1 MKITLFLQNSSIS
14 TEEFHQK
21 IQEITNYP
29 LRPYV
34 IPFLK
39 LHLPI
44 LQTDLVHYARLAKMS
59 PVQYLREHES
69 LILDSSSQTTALTA
83 GEPFE
88 IFQRNEPTKESHTKR
103 RHSPEM

>member
-1 MKITLFLQNSSIS
+1 MFQNSTIN

-39 LHLPI
+39 LHLPV
-44 LQTDLVHYARLAKMS
+44 LQTDVVHLSRLAKTS
-59 PVQYLREHES
+59 PGQYLREHES
-69 LILDSSSQTTALTA
+69 LILDSSNQSNSLSV

-88 IFQRNEPTKESHTKR
+88 IFQRNETKDNQNKR
-103 RHSPEM
+103 RLSPEM